1 MKKLVV
7 VGSGISGLAAAYYL
21 RNNFE
26 ITIIEKNDYIG
37 GHTHTHY
44 HEIEKIYFDSGFIVL
59 NNKNYPNF
67 IKLLQEL
74 NIEYQKSDMS
84 FSVSKEDVNYEWSG
98 KNIRTIFDIKNIF
111 SFRYLKVLKDIVK
124 FSKICDHRIKNEDIS
139 LKTFLKKNNFSK
151 EFIELYFFPMCS
163 SIWSSD
169 LDQIENYKA
178 CFILDFFKNHGLHNV
193 LSKRPEW
200 FTIRGGSKTYVD
212 KIIEKSKFK
221 IIKNERVKYVDQLK
235 NILITHNN
243 NSYQYD
249 HLILASHANDSY
261 EFLNNKSHEQ
271 EKLLSSVKYQKNKI
285 TIHSDDSI
293 MPHSKKNWTSWNF
306 KYDEKKLVLTYWM
319 NLLQNLKCNTNIFVS
334 LNSNKIN
341 ETKII
346 KEIIYSHP
354 IFIKSKRSMADL
366 CKKAQ
371 GQNNIWFAGAWLG
384 YGFHEDGLNSAINV
398 YNLINAK

>member
-26 ITIIEKNDYIG
+26 ITIIEKNGYIG

-44 HEIEKIYFDSGFIVL
+44 HEIENIYFDSGFIVL

-111 SFRYLKVLKDIVK
+111 SFRYLKVLKDIIR
-124 FSKICDHRIKNEDIS
+124 FAKICDHRTNDEDIS

-200 FTIRGGSKTYVD
+200 FTIRGGSKTYID

-221 IIKNERVKYVDQLK
+221 IIKNEKTCSSRIWYFWVGSS
-235 NILITHNN
+235 IL
-243 NSYQYD
+243 
-249 HLILASHANDSY
+249 
-261 EFLNNKSHEQ
+261 
-271 EKLLSSVKYQKNKI
+271 
-285 TIHSDDSI
+285 
-293 MPHSKKNWTSWNF
+293 SKK
-306 KYDEKKLVLTYWM
+306 
-319 NLLQNLKCNTNIFVS
+319 
-334 LNSNKIN
+334 
-341 ETKII
+341 
-346 KEIIYSHP
+346 
-354 IFIKSKRSMADL
+354 
-366 CKKAQ
+366 
-371 GQNNIWFAGAWLG
+371 
-384 YGFHEDGLNSAINV
+384 
-398 YNLINAK
+398 

>member
-67 IKLLQEL
+67 IRLLQEL

-84 FSVSKEDVNYEWSG
+84 FSVSKEDENYEWSG

-111 SFRYLKVLKDIVK
+111 SFRYLKVLKDIIR
-124 FSKICDHRIKNEDIS
+124 FAKICDHRIKDEDIS
-139 LKTFLKKNNFSK
+139 LKTFLKKNSFSK
-151 EFIELYFFPMCS
+151 EFIELYFFPMCA

-178 CFILDFFKNHGLHNV
+178 CFILDFFKNHGLHNI

-200 FTIRGGSKTYVD
+200 FTIRGGSKIYVD

-221 IIKNERVKYVDQLK
+221 IIKNEKVKYVDQIK
-235 NILITHNN
+235 KILITHNN
-243 NSYQYD
+243 KNYQYD

-271 EKLLSSVKYQKNKI
+271 EKLLSSIKYQKNKI

-293 MPHSKKNWTSWNF
+293 MPQSKKNWTSWNF

-341 ETKII
+341 EKKII
-346 KEIIYSHP
+346 KEIIY
-354 IFIKSKRSMADL
+354 
-366 CKKAQ
+366 
-371 GQNNIWFAGAWLG
+371 
-384 YGFHEDGLNSAINV
+384 
-398 YNLINAK
+398 

>member
-1 MKKLVV
+1 MNYLVV
-7 VGSGISGLAAAYYL
+7 V
-21 RNNFE
+21 FE

-59 NNKNYPNF
+59 
-67 IKLLQEL
+67 
-74 NIEYQKSDMS
+74 
-84 FSVSKEDVNYEWSG
+84 
-98 KNIRTIFDIKNIF
+98 
-111 SFRYLKVLKDIVK
+111 KDIIR
-124 FSKICDHRIKNEDIS
+124 FAKICDHRIKDEDIS
-139 LKTFLKKNNFSK
+139 LKTFLKKNSFSK
-151 EFIELYFFPMCS
+151 EFIELYFFPMCA

-178 CFILDFFKNHGLHNV
+178 CFILDFFKNHGLHNI

-221 IIKNERVKYVDQLK
+221 IIKNEKVKYVDQIK
-235 NILITHNN
+235 KILITHNN
-243 NSYQYD
+243 KNYQYD

-271 EKLLSSVKYQKNKI
+271 EKLLSSIKYQKNKI

-293 MPHSKKNWTSWNF
+293 MPQSKKNWTSWNF

-341 ETKII
+341 EKKII

-354 IFIKSKRSMADL
+354 IFTKSKRLMADL

-398 YNLINAK
+398 YNLINAR

>member
-1 MKKLVV
+1 
-7 VGSGISGLAAAYYL
+7 
-21 RNNFE
+21 
-26 ITIIEKNDYIG
+26 
-37 GHTHTHY
+37 
-44 HEIEKIYFDSGFIVL
+44 
-59 NNKNYPNF
+59 
-67 IKLLQEL
+67 
-74 NIEYQKSDMS
+74 
-84 FSVSKEDVNYEWSG
+84 
-98 KNIRTIFDIKNIF
+98 
-111 SFRYLKVLKDIVK
+111 
-124 FSKICDHRIKNEDIS
+124 
-139 LKTFLKKNNFSK
+139 
-151 EFIELYFFPMCS
+151 MCS

-178 CFILDFFKNHGLHNV
+178 CFILDFFKNHGLNNV

-200 FTIRGGSKTYVD
+200 FTIRGGSKTYID

-293 MPHSKKNWTSWNF
+293 MPQSKKNWTSWNF

-398 YNLINAK
+398 YNLINAR